1 MGKINNI
8 GLSRLL
14 TSVYDFDGFTEQEVW
29 CRIAQKIN
37 IIIEHFN
44 YLDKKIENEKEN
56 NKTKFD
62 YLLGEGLSEQ
72 VAKYLLEK
80 IADGTIGKL
89 INETLLK
96 DINDKIDENIEQVNE
111 QLEYIENKLNSVFVN
126 VKYPPL
132 GYEKVLDG
140 IKLYKENNVDLILA
154 IGGGSVIDC
163 CKVICSGTE
172 INEDI
177 WEAQLEKGVIPENM
191 GNFAVILTL
200 SGAGAEMDCLG
211 AVTYE
216 KRHEKKTLTG
226 PYAKF
231 VIEDPNYIMTV
242 PLKVFMPG
250 VFDSLTHCMET
261 YFGKTTNVSDL
272 LNEGLM
278 KDIIYNMRELIHG
291 NDSLEVR
298 SNLMWDSSLVQT
310 FLFNVGKPGDFQAH
324 KIENALGAYSHGTH
338 GQQLAVIQP
347 AYYRAVYKGDISK
360 FARFSRV
367 IMEIHDK
374 DSEENIALKGIEA
387 LEKLIKEAQLSTT
400 FTELGYELTED
411 IARTVSQ
418 TCEISNTGP
427 RELTREEIYE
437 LLLRCK

>member
-1 MGKINNI
+1 MSLIERRDIVKDFVYQMPVKVYFGENSVKRYLKDELKHYGKNI
-8 GLSRLL
+8 MLAYGQESIKRNGI
-14 TSVYDFDGFTEQEVW
+14 YDEVIEVLRE
-29 CRIAQKIN
+29 CEKN
-37 IIIEHFN
+37 IIDFPGISAN
-44 YLDKKIENEKEN
+44 P
-56 NKTKFD
+56 T
-62 YLLGEGLSEQ
+62 
-72 VAKYLLEK
+72 
-80 IADGTIGKL
+80 
-89 INETLLK
+89 
-96 DINDKIDENIEQVNE
+96 
-111 QLEYIENKLNSVFVN
+111 
-126 VKYPPL
+126 
-132 GYEKVLDG
+132 YEKVLDG
-140 IKLYKENNVDLILA
+140 IRLYKENNVDLILA

-177 WEAQLEKGVIPENM
+177 WEVQLEKGLIPENM

-400 FTELGYELTED
+400 FAELGYELTED

-418 TCEISNTGP
+418 TCEISKTGP

>member
-1 MGKINNI
+1 MFYIRDDMSLIERRDIVKDFVYQMPVKVYFGKNSVKRYLKDELKHYGKNI
-8 GLSRLL
+8 MLAYGQESIKRNGI
-14 TSVYDFDGFTEQEVW
+14 YDEVIEVLGE
-29 CRIAQKIN
+29 CEKN
-37 IIIEHFN
+37 IIDFPGISAN
-44 YLDKKIENEKEN
+44 P
-56 NKTKFD
+56 T
-62 YLLGEGLSEQ
+62 
-72 VAKYLLEK
+72 
-80 IADGTIGKL
+80 
-89 INETLLK
+89 
-96 DINDKIDENIEQVNE
+96 
-111 QLEYIENKLNSVFVN
+111 
-126 VKYPPL
+126 
-132 GYEKVLDG
+132 YEKVLDG

>member
-1 MGKINNI
+1 MFSIRDDMSLIERRDIVKDFVYQMPVKVYFGKNSVKRYLKDELKHYGKNI
-8 GLSRLL
+8 MLAYGQESIKRNGI
-14 TSVYDFDGFTEQEVW
+14 YDEVIEVLGE
-29 CRIAQKIN
+29 CGKN
-37 IIIEHFN
+37 IIDFPGISAN
-44 YLDKKIENEKEN
+44 P
-56 NKTKFD
+56 T
-62 YLLGEGLSEQ
+62 
-72 VAKYLLEK
+72 
-80 IADGTIGKL
+80 
-89 INETLLK
+89 
-96 DINDKIDENIEQVNE
+96 
-111 QLEYIENKLNSVFVN
+111 
-126 VKYPPL
+126 
-132 GYEKVLDG
+132 YEKVLDG

>member
-1 MGKINNI
+1 MFYIRDDMSLIERRDIVKDFVYQMPVKVYFGKNSVKRYLKDELKHYGKNI
-8 GLSRLL
+8 MLAYGQESIKRNGI
-14 TSVYDFDGFTEQEVW
+14 YDEVIEVLGE
-29 CRIAQKIN
+29 CEKN
-37 IIIEHFN
+37 IIDFPGISAN
-44 YLDKKIENEKEN
+44 P
-56 NKTKFD
+56 T
-62 YLLGEGLSEQ
+62 
-72 VAKYLLEK
+72 
-80 IADGTIGKL
+80 
-89 INETLLK
+89 
-96 DINDKIDENIEQVNE
+96 
-111 QLEYIENKLNSVFVN
+111 
-126 VKYPPL
+126 
-132 GYEKVLDG
+132 YEKVLDG

-177 WEAQLEKGVIPENM
+177 WEVQLEKGLIPENM

-387 LEKLIKEAQLSTT
+387 LVELIKEAQLSTT

>member
-1 MGKINNI
+1 MFSIRDDMSLIERRDIVKDFVYQMPVKVYFGKNSVKRYLKDELKHYGKNI
-8 GLSRLL
+8 MLAYGQESIKRNGI
-14 TSVYDFDGFTEQEVW
+14 YDEVIEVLGE
-29 CRIAQKIN
+29 CGKN
-37 IIIEHFN
+37 IIDFPGISAN
-44 YLDKKIENEKEN
+44 P
-56 NKTKFD
+56 T
-62 YLLGEGLSEQ
+62 
-72 VAKYLLEK
+72 
-80 IADGTIGKL
+80 
-89 INETLLK
+89 
-96 DINDKIDENIEQVNE
+96 
-111 QLEYIENKLNSVFVN
+111 
-126 VKYPPL
+126 
-132 GYEKVLDG
+132 YEKVLDG
-140 IKLYKENNVDLILA
+140 IRLYKENNVDLILA

>member
-1 MGKINNI
+1 MFYIRDDMSLIERRDIVKDFVYQMPVKVYFGKNSVKRYLKDELKHYGKNI
-8 GLSRLL
+8 MLAYGQESIKRNGI
-14 TSVYDFDGFTEQEVW
+14 YDEVIEVLGE
-29 CRIAQKIN
+29 CGKN
-37 IIIEHFN
+37 IIDFPGISAN
-44 YLDKKIENEKEN
+44 P
-56 NKTKFD
+56 T
-62 YLLGEGLSEQ
+62 
-72 VAKYLLEK
+72 
-80 IADGTIGKL
+80 
-89 INETLLK
+89 
-96 DINDKIDENIEQVNE
+96 
-111 QLEYIENKLNSVFVN
+111 
-126 VKYPPL
+126 
-132 GYEKVLDG
+132 YEKVLDG

-338 GQQLAVIQP
+338 GQQLSVIQP

>member
-1 MGKINNI
+1 MFSIRDDMSLIERRDIVKDFVYQMPVKVYFGENSVKRYLKDELKHYGKNI
-8 GLSRLL
+8 MLAYGQESIKRNGI
-14 TSVYDFDGFTEQEVW
+14 YDEVIEVLGE
-29 CRIAQKIN
+29 CEKN
-37 IIIEHFN
+37 IIDFPGISAN
-44 YLDKKIENEKEN
+44 P
-56 NKTKFD
+56 T
-62 YLLGEGLSEQ
+62 
-72 VAKYLLEK
+72 
-80 IADGTIGKL
+80 
-89 INETLLK
+89 
-96 DINDKIDENIEQVNE
+96 
-111 QLEYIENKLNSVFVN
+111 
-126 VKYPPL
+126 
-132 GYEKVLDG
+132 YEKVLDG
-140 IKLYKENNVDLILA
+140 IRLYKENNVDLILA

-177 WEAQLEKGVIPENM
+177 WEVQLEKGLIPENM

-347 AYYRAVYKGDISK
+347 AYYRAVYNGDISK
-360 FARFSRV
+360 FTRFSRV

-418 TCEISNTGP
+418 TCEISKTGP

>member
-1 MGKINNI
+1 MFYIRDDMSLIERRDIVKDFVYQMPVKVYFGKNSVKRYLKDELKHYGKNI
-8 GLSRLL
+8 MLAYGQESIKRNGI
-14 TSVYDFDGFTEQEVW
+14 YDEVIEVLGE
-29 CRIAQKIN
+29 CGKN
-37 IIIEHFN
+37 IIDFPGISAN
-44 YLDKKIENEKEN
+44 P
-56 NKTKFD
+56 T
-62 YLLGEGLSEQ
+62 
-72 VAKYLLEK
+72 
-80 IADGTIGKL
+80 
-89 INETLLK
+89 
-96 DINDKIDENIEQVNE
+96 
-111 QLEYIENKLNSVFVN
+111 
-126 VKYPPL
+126 
-132 GYEKVLDG
+132 YEKVLDG

-310 FLFNVGKPGDFQAH
+310 FLFNVGKPGDFQAN

>member
-1 MGKINNI
+1 MSLIISYIRDDMSLIERRDIVKDFVYQMPVKVYFGKNSVKRYLKDELKHYGKNI
-8 GLSRLL
+8 MLAYGQESIKRNGI
-14 TSVYDFDGFTEQEVW
+14 YDEVIEVLGE
-29 CRIAQKIN
+29 CGKN
-37 IIIEHFN
+37 IIDFPGISAN
-44 YLDKKIENEKEN
+44 P
-56 NKTKFD
+56 T
-62 YLLGEGLSEQ
+62 
-72 VAKYLLEK
+72 
-80 IADGTIGKL
+80 
-89 INETLLK
+89 
-96 DINDKIDENIEQVNE
+96 
-111 QLEYIENKLNSVFVN
+111 
-126 VKYPPL
+126 
-132 GYEKVLDG
+132 YEKVLDG

>member
-1 MGKINNI
+1 MSLIERRDIVKDFVYQMPVKVYFGKNSVKRYLKDELKHYGKNI
-8 GLSRLL
+8 MLAYGRESIKRNGI
-14 TSVYDFDGFTEQEVW
+14 YDEVIEVLGE
-29 CRIAQKIN
+29 CGKN
-37 IIIEHFN
+37 IIDFPGISAN
-44 YLDKKIENEKEN
+44 P
-56 NKTKFD
+56 T
-62 YLLGEGLSEQ
+62 
-72 VAKYLLEK
+72 
-80 IADGTIGKL
+80 
-89 INETLLK
+89 
-96 DINDKIDENIEQVNE
+96 
-111 QLEYIENKLNSVFVN
+111 
-126 VKYPPL
+126 
-132 GYEKVLDG
+132 YEKVLDG

-242 PLKVFMPG
+242 PLKTFMPG

-387 LEKLIKEAQLSTT
+387 LVELIKEAQLSTT

>member
-1 MGKINNI
+1 MSLIERRDIVKDFVYQMPVKVYFGENSVKRYLKDELKHYGKNI
-8 GLSRLL
+8 MLAYGQESIKRNGI
-14 TSVYDFDGFTEQEVW
+14 YDEVIEVLGE
-29 CRIAQKIN
+29 CEKN
-37 IIIEHFN
+37 IIDFPGISAN
-44 YLDKKIENEKEN
+44 P
-56 NKTKFD
+56 T
-62 YLLGEGLSEQ
+62 
-72 VAKYLLEK
+72 
-80 IADGTIGKL
+80 
-89 INETLLK
+89 
-96 DINDKIDENIEQVNE
+96 
-111 QLEYIENKLNSVFVN
+111 
-126 VKYPPL
+126 
-132 GYEKVLDG
+132 YEKVLDG

-177 WEAQLEKGVIPENM
+177 WEVQLEKGLIPENM

-347 AYYRAVYKGDISK
+347 AYYRAVYNGDISK

-418 TCEISNTGP
+418 TCEISKTGP

>member
-1 MGKINNI
+1 MKDFVYQMPVKVYFGKNSVKRYLKDELKHYGKNI
-8 GLSRLL
+8 MLAYGQESIKRNGI
-14 TSVYDFDGFTEQEVW
+14 YDEVIEVLGE
-29 CRIAQKIN
+29 CGKN
-37 IIIEHFN
+37 IIDFPGISAN
-44 YLDKKIENEKEN
+44 P
-56 NKTKFD
+56 T
-62 YLLGEGLSEQ
+62 
-72 VAKYLLEK
+72 
-80 IADGTIGKL
+80 
-89 INETLLK
+89 
-96 DINDKIDENIEQVNE
+96 
-111 QLEYIENKLNSVFVN
+111 
-126 VKYPPL
+126 
-132 GYEKVLDG
+132 YEKVLDG

-163 CKVICSGTE
+163 CKVICSGTD

>member
-1 MGKINNI
+1 MSLIERRDIVKDFVYQMPVKVYFGENSVKRYLKDELKHYGKNI
-8 GLSRLL
+8 MLAYGQESIKRNGI
-14 TSVYDFDGFTEQEVW
+14 YDEVIEVLGE
-29 CRIAQKIN
+29 CGKN
-37 IIIEHFN
+37 IIDFPGISAN
-44 YLDKKIENEKEN
+44 P
-56 NKTKFD
+56 T
-62 YLLGEGLSEQ
+62 
-72 VAKYLLEK
+72 
-80 IADGTIGKL
+80 
-89 INETLLK
+89 
-96 DINDKIDENIEQVNE
+96 
-111 QLEYIENKLNSVFVN
+111 
-126 VKYPPL
+126 
-132 GYEKVLDG
+132 YEKVLDG
-140 IKLYKENNVDLILA
+140 IRLYKENNVDLILA

>member
-1 MGKINNI
+1 MFSIRDDMSLIERRDIVKDFVYQMPVKVYFGKNSVKRYLKDELKHYGKNI
-8 GLSRLL
+8 MLAYGQESIKRNGI
-14 TSVYDFDGFTEQEVW
+14 YDEVIEVLGE
-29 CRIAQKIN
+29 CGKN
-37 IIIEHFN
+37 IIDFPGISAN
-44 YLDKKIENEKEN
+44 P
-56 NKTKFD
+56 T
-62 YLLGEGLSEQ
+62 
-72 VAKYLLEK
+72 
-80 IADGTIGKL
+80 
-89 INETLLK
+89 
-96 DINDKIDENIEQVNE
+96 
-111 QLEYIENKLNSVFVN
+111 
-126 VKYPPL
+126 
-132 GYEKVLDG
+132 YEKVLDG

-177 WEAQLEKGVIPENM
+177 WEDQLEKGVIPENM

-347 AYYRAVYKGDISK
+347 AYYRAVYNGDISK

>member
-1 MGKINNI
+1 MKDFVYQMPVKVYFGKNSVKRYLKDELKHYGKNI
-8 GLSRLL
+8 MLAYGQESIKRNGI
-14 TSVYDFDGFTEQEVW
+14 YDEVIEVLGE
-29 CRIAQKIN
+29 CGKN
-37 IIIEHFN
+37 IIDFPGISAN
-44 YLDKKIENEKEN
+44 P
-56 NKTKFD
+56 T
-62 YLLGEGLSEQ
+62 
-72 VAKYLLEK
+72 
-80 IADGTIGKL
+80 
-89 INETLLK
+89 
-96 DINDKIDENIEQVNE
+96 
-111 QLEYIENKLNSVFVN
+111 
-126 VKYPPL
+126 
-132 GYEKVLDG
+132 YEKVLDG

-242 PLKVFMPG
+242 PLKAFMPG

-310 FLFNVGKPGDFQAH
+310 FLFNIGKPGDFQAH

>member
-1 MGKINNI
+1 MSLIISYIRDDMSLIERRDIVKDFVYQMPVKVYFGENSVKRYLKDELKHYGKNI
-8 GLSRLL
+8 MLAYGQESIKRNGI
-14 TSVYDFDGFTEQEVW
+14 YDEVIEVLGE
-29 CRIAQKIN
+29 CEKN
-37 IIIEHFN
+37 IIDFPGISAN
-44 YLDKKIENEKEN
+44 P
-56 NKTKFD
+56 T
-62 YLLGEGLSEQ
+62 
-72 VAKYLLEK
+72 
-80 IADGTIGKL
+80 
-89 INETLLK
+89 
-96 DINDKIDENIEQVNE
+96 
-111 QLEYIENKLNSVFVN
+111 
-126 VKYPPL
+126 
-132 GYEKVLDG
+132 YEKVLDG

-177 WEAQLEKGVIPENM
+177 WEVQLEKGLIPENM

-347 AYYRAVYKGDISK
+347 AYYRAVYNGDISK

-418 TCEISNTGP
+418 TCEISKTGP
-427 RELTREEIYE
+427 RELTREDIYE

>member
-1 MGKINNI
+1 MFYIRDDMSLIEGRDIVKDFVYQMPVKVYFGENSVKRYLKDELKHYGKNI
-8 GLSRLL
+8 MLAYGQESIKRNGI
-14 TSVYDFDGFTEQEVW
+14 YDEVIEVLGE
-29 CRIAQKIN
+29 CGKN
-37 IIIEHFN
+37 IIDFPGISAN
-44 YLDKKIENEKEN
+44 P
-56 NKTKFD
+56 T
-62 YLLGEGLSEQ
+62 
-72 VAKYLLEK
+72 
-80 IADGTIGKL
+80 
-89 INETLLK
+89 
-96 DINDKIDENIEQVNE
+96 
-111 QLEYIENKLNSVFVN
+111 
-126 VKYPPL
+126 
-132 GYEKVLDG
+132 YEKVLDG
-140 IKLYKENNVDLILA
+140 IRLYKENNVDLILA

-298 SNLMWDSSLVQT
+298 SNLMWDSSLVQI

-387 LEKLIKEAQLSTT
+387 LVELIKEAQLSTT

>member
-1 MGKINNI
+1 MFYIRDDMSLIERRDIVKDFVYQMPVKVYFGKNSVKRYLKDELKHYGKNI
-8 GLSRLL
+8 MLAYGQESIKRN
-14 TSVYDFDGFTEQEVW
+14 SIYDEVIEVLGE
-29 CRIAQKIN
+29 CGKN
-37 IIIEHFN
+37 IIDFPGISAN
-44 YLDKKIENEKEN
+44 P
-56 NKTKFD
+56 T
-62 YLLGEGLSEQ
+62 
-72 VAKYLLEK
+72 
-80 IADGTIGKL
+80 
-89 INETLLK
+89 
-96 DINDKIDENIEQVNE
+96 
-111 QLEYIENKLNSVFVN
+111 
-126 VKYPPL
+126 
-132 GYEKVLDG
+132 YEKVLDG

>member
-1 MGKINNI
+1 MKDFVYQMPVKVYFGKNSVKRYLKDELKHYGKNI
-8 GLSRLL
+8 MLAYGQESIKRNGI
-14 TSVYDFDGFTEQEVW
+14 YDEVIEVLGE
-29 CRIAQKIN
+29 CGKN
-37 IIIEHFN
+37 IIDFPGISAN
-44 YLDKKIENEKEN
+44 P
-56 NKTKFD
+56 T
-62 YLLGEGLSEQ
+62 
-72 VAKYLLEK
+72 
-80 IADGTIGKL
+80 
-89 INETLLK
+89 
-96 DINDKIDENIEQVNE
+96 
-111 QLEYIENKLNSVFVN
+111 
-126 VKYPPL
+126 
-132 GYEKVLDG
+132 YEKVLDG

-242 PLKVFMPG
+242 PLKAFMPG

>member
-1 MGKINNI
+1 MKDFVYQMPVKVYFGENSVKRYLKDELKHYGKNI
-8 GLSRLL
+8 MLAYGQESIKRNGI
-14 TSVYDFDGFTEQEVW
+14 YDEVIEVLGE
-29 CRIAQKIN
+29 CEKN
-37 IIIEHFN
+37 IIDFPGISAN
-44 YLDKKIENEKEN
+44 P
-56 NKTKFD
+56 T
-62 YLLGEGLSEQ
+62 
-72 VAKYLLEK
+72 
-80 IADGTIGKL
+80 
-89 INETLLK
+89 
-96 DINDKIDENIEQVNE
+96 
-111 QLEYIENKLNSVFVN
+111 
-126 VKYPPL
+126 
-132 GYEKVLDG
+132 YEKVLDG
-140 IKLYKENNVDLILA
+140 IRLYKENNVDLILA

-177 WEAQLEKGVIPENM
+177 WEVQLEKGLIPENM

-278 KDIIYNMRELIHG
+278 KDIIYNMRELIDG

-347 AYYRAVYKGDISK
+347 AYYRAVYNGDISK

-418 TCEISNTGP
+418 TCEISKTGP

>member
-1 MGKINNI
+1 MFYIRDDMSLIERRDIVKDFVYQMPVKVYFGENSVKRYLKDELKHYGKNI
-8 GLSRLL
+8 MLAYGQESIKRNGI
-14 TSVYDFDGFTEQEVW
+14 YDEVIEVLGE
-29 CRIAQKIN
+29 CEKN
-37 IIIEHFN
+37 IIDFPGISAN
-44 YLDKKIENEKEN
+44 P
-56 NKTKFD
+56 T
-62 YLLGEGLSEQ
+62 
-72 VAKYLLEK
+72 
-80 IADGTIGKL
+80 
-89 INETLLK
+89 
-96 DINDKIDENIEQVNE
+96 
-111 QLEYIENKLNSVFVN
+111 
-126 VKYPPL
+126 
-132 GYEKVLDG
+132 YEKVLDG
-140 IKLYKENNVDLILA
+140 IRLYKENNVDLILA

-347 AYYRAVYKGDISK
+347 AYYRAVYNGDISK
-360 FARFSRV
+360 FTRFSRV

-418 TCEISNTGP
+418 TCEISKTGP

>member
-1 MGKINNI
+1 MFYIRDDMSLIEGRDIVKDFVYQMPVKVYFGKNSVKRYLKDELKHYGKNI
-8 GLSRLL
+8 MLAYGQESIKRNGI
-14 TSVYDFDGFTEQEVW
+14 YDEVIEVLGE
-29 CRIAQKIN
+29 CGKN
-37 IIIEHFN
+37 IIDFPGISAN
-44 YLDKKIENEKEN
+44 P
-56 NKTKFD
+56 T
-62 YLLGEGLSEQ
+62 
-72 VAKYLLEK
+72 
-80 IADGTIGKL
+80 
-89 INETLLK
+89 
-96 DINDKIDENIEQVNE
+96 
-111 QLEYIENKLNSVFVN
+111 
-126 VKYPPL
+126 
-132 GYEKVLDG
+132 YEKVLDG

-242 PLKVFMPG
+242 PLKAFMPG

-387 LEKLIKEAQLSTT
+387 LVELIKEAQLSTT

>member
-1 MGKINNI
+1 MSLIERRDIVKDFVYQMPVKVYFGENSVKRYLKDELKHYGKNI
-8 GLSRLL
+8 MLAYGQESIKRNGI
-14 TSVYDFDGFTEQEVW
+14 YDEVIEVLGE
-29 CRIAQKIN
+29 CGKN
-37 IIIEHFN
+37 IIDFPGISAN
-44 YLDKKIENEKEN
+44 P
-56 NKTKFD
+56 T
-62 YLLGEGLSEQ
+62 
-72 VAKYLLEK
+72 
-80 IADGTIGKL
+80 
-89 INETLLK
+89 
-96 DINDKIDENIEQVNE
+96 
-111 QLEYIENKLNSVFVN
+111 
-126 VKYPPL
+126 
-132 GYEKVLDG
+132 YEKVLDG
-140 IKLYKENNVDLILA
+140 IRLYKENNVDLILA

-177 WEAQLEKGVIPENM
+177 WEVQLEKGLIPENM

-310 FLFNVGKPGDFQAH
+310 FLFKVGKPGDFQAH

-418 TCEISNTGP
+418 TCEISKTGP

>member
-1 MGKINNI
+1 MKDFVYQMPVKVYFGKNSVKRYLKDELKHYGKNI
-8 GLSRLL
+8 MLAYGQESIKRNGI
-14 TSVYDFDGFTEQEVW
+14 YDEVIEVLGE
-29 CRIAQKIN
+29 CGKN
-37 IIIEHFN
+37 IIDFPGISAN
-44 YLDKKIENEKEN
+44 P
-56 NKTKFD
+56 T
-62 YLLGEGLSEQ
+62 
-72 VAKYLLEK
+72 
-80 IADGTIGKL
+80 
-89 INETLLK
+89 
-96 DINDKIDENIEQVNE
+96 
-111 QLEYIENKLNSVFVN
+111 
-126 VKYPPL
+126 
-132 GYEKVLDG
+132 YEKVLDG

-387 LEKLIKEAQLSTT
+387 LEKLIKEAQLSAT

>member
-1 MGKINNI
+1 MKDFVYQMPVKVYFGKNSVKRYLKDELKHYGKNI
-8 GLSRLL
+8 MLAYGQESIKRNGI
-14 TSVYDFDGFTEQEVW
+14 YDEVIEVLGE
-29 CRIAQKIN
+29 CGKN
-37 IIIEHFN
+37 IIDFPGISAN
-44 YLDKKIENEKEN
+44 P
-56 NKTKFD
+56 T
-62 YLLGEGLSEQ
+62 
-72 VAKYLLEK
+72 
-80 IADGTIGKL
+80 
-89 INETLLK
+89 
-96 DINDKIDENIEQVNE
+96 
-111 QLEYIENKLNSVFVN
+111 
-126 VKYPPL
+126 
-132 GYEKVLDG
+132 YEKVLDG

-216 KRHEKKTLTG
+216 KRHEKKTLTR

-347 AYYRAVYKGDISK
+347 AYYRAVYNGDISK

>member
-1 MGKINNI
+1 MKDFVYQMPVKVYFGENSVKRYLKDELKHYGKNI
-8 GLSRLL
+8 MLAYGQESIKRNGI
-14 TSVYDFDGFTEQEVW
+14 YDEVIEVLGE
-29 CRIAQKIN
+29 CEKN
-37 IIIEHFN
+37 IIDFPGISAN
-44 YLDKKIENEKEN
+44 P
-56 NKTKFD
+56 T
-62 YLLGEGLSEQ
+62 
-72 VAKYLLEK
+72 
-80 IADGTIGKL
+80 
-89 INETLLK
+89 
-96 DINDKIDENIEQVNE
+96 
-111 QLEYIENKLNSVFVN
+111 
-126 VKYPPL
+126 
-132 GYEKVLDG
+132 YEKVLDG
-140 IKLYKENNVDLILA
+140 IRLYKENNVDLILA

-177 WEAQLEKGVIPENM
+177 WEVQLEKGLIPENM

-347 AYYRAVYKGDISK
+347 AYYRAVYNGDISK
-360 FARFSRV
+360 FTRFSRV

-418 TCEISNTGP
+418 TCEISKTGP

>member
-1 MGKINNI
+1 MSLIERSDIVKDFVYQMPVKVYFGENSVKRYLKDELKHYGKNI
-8 GLSRLL
+8 MLAYGQESIKRNGI
-14 TSVYDFDGFTEQEVW
+14 YDEVIEVLGE
-29 CRIAQKIN
+29 CEKN
-37 IIIEHFN
+37 IIDFPGISAN
-44 YLDKKIENEKEN
+44 P
-56 NKTKFD
+56 T
-62 YLLGEGLSEQ
+62 
-72 VAKYLLEK
+72 
-80 IADGTIGKL
+80 
-89 INETLLK
+89 
-96 DINDKIDENIEQVNE
+96 
-111 QLEYIENKLNSVFVN
+111 
-126 VKYPPL
+126 
-132 GYEKVLDG
+132 YEKVLDG

>member
-1 MGKINNI
+1 MFYIRDDMSLIEGRDIVKDFVYQMPVKVYFGKNSVKRYLKDELKHYGKNI
-8 GLSRLL
+8 MLAYGQESIKRNGI
-14 TSVYDFDGFTEQEVW
+14 YDEVIEVLGE
-29 CRIAQKIN
+29 CGKN
-37 IIIEHFN
+37 IIDFPGISAN
-44 YLDKKIENEKEN
+44 P
-56 NKTKFD
+56 T
-62 YLLGEGLSEQ
+62 
-72 VAKYLLEK
+72 
-80 IADGTIGKL
+80 
-89 INETLLK
+89 
-96 DINDKIDENIEQVNE
+96 
-111 QLEYIENKLNSVFVN
+111 
-126 VKYPPL
+126 
-132 GYEKVLDG
+132 YEKVLDG

-347 AYYRAVYKGDISK
+347 AYYRAVYNGDISK

>member
-1 MGKINNI
+1 MFCIRDDMSLIERRDIVKDFVYQMPVKVYFGKNSVKRYLKDELKHYGKNI
-8 GLSRLL
+8 MLAYGQESIKRNGI
-14 TSVYDFDGFTEQEVW
+14 YDEVIEVLGE
-29 CRIAQKIN
+29 CGKN
-37 IIIEHFN
+37 IIDFPGISAN
-44 YLDKKIENEKEN
+44 P
-56 NKTKFD
+56 T
-62 YLLGEGLSEQ
+62 
-72 VAKYLLEK
+72 
-80 IADGTIGKL
+80 
-89 INETLLK
+89 
-96 DINDKIDENIEQVNE
+96 
-111 QLEYIENKLNSVFVN
+111 
-126 VKYPPL
+126 
-132 GYEKVLDG
+132 YEKVLDG

>member
-1 MGKINNI
+1 MFYIRDDMSLIERRDIVKDFVYQMPVKVYFGKNSVKRYLKDELKHYGKNI
-8 GLSRLL
+8 MLAYGQESIKRNGI
-14 TSVYDFDGFTEQEVW
+14 YDEVIEVLGE
-29 CRIAQKIN
+29 CGKN
-37 IIIEHFN
+37 IIDFPGISAN
-44 YLDKKIENEKEN
+44 P
-56 NKTKFD
+56 T
-62 YLLGEGLSEQ
+62 
-72 VAKYLLEK
+72 
-80 IADGTIGKL
+80 
-89 INETLLK
+89 
-96 DINDKIDENIEQVNE
+96 
-111 QLEYIENKLNSVFVN
+111 
-126 VKYPPL
+126 
-132 GYEKVLDG
+132 YEKVLDG

-400 FTELGYELTED
+400 FIELGYELTED

>member
-1 MGKINNI
+1 MSLIEGRDIVKDFVYQMPVKVYFGKNSVKRYLKDELKHYGKNI
-8 GLSRLL
+8 MLAYGQESIKRNGI
-14 TSVYDFDGFTEQEVW
+14 YDEVIEVLGE
-29 CRIAQKIN
+29 CGKN
-37 IIIEHFN
+37 IIDFPGISAN
-44 YLDKKIENEKEN
+44 P
-56 NKTKFD
+56 T
-62 YLLGEGLSEQ
+62 
-72 VAKYLLEK
+72 
-80 IADGTIGKL
+80 
-89 INETLLK
+89 
-96 DINDKIDENIEQVNE
+96 
-111 QLEYIENKLNSVFVN
+111 
-126 VKYPPL
+126 
-132 GYEKVLDG
+132 YEKVLDG

-242 PLKVFMPG
+242 PLKAFMPG

-387 LEKLIKEAQLSTT
+387 LVELIKEAQLSTT

>member
-1 MGKINNI
+1 MSLIERRDIVKDFVYQMPVKVYFGENSVKRYLKDELKHYGKNI
-8 GLSRLL
+8 MLAYGQESIKRNGI
-14 TSVYDFDGFTEQEVW
+14 YDEVIEVLGE
-29 CRIAQKIN
+29 CEKN
-37 IIIEHFN
+37 IIDFPGISAN
-44 YLDKKIENEKEN
+44 P
-56 NKTKFD
+56 T
-62 YLLGEGLSEQ
+62 
-72 VAKYLLEK
+72 
-80 IADGTIGKL
+80 
-89 INETLLK
+89 
-96 DINDKIDENIEQVNE
+96 
-111 QLEYIENKLNSVFVN
+111 
-126 VKYPPL
+126 
-132 GYEKVLDG
+132 YEKVLDG
-140 IKLYKENNVDLILA
+140 IRLYKENNVDLILA

-177 WEAQLEKGVIPENM
+177 WEVQLEKGLIPENM

>member
-1 MGKINNI
+1 MFYIRDDMSLIERRDIVKDFVYQMPVKVYFGKNSVKRYLKDELKHYGKNI
-8 GLSRLL
+8 MLAYGQESIKRNGI
-14 TSVYDFDGFTEQEVW
+14 YDEVIEVLGE
-29 CRIAQKIN
+29 CGKN
-37 IIIEHFN
+37 IIDFPGISAN
-44 YLDKKIENEKEN
+44 P
-56 NKTKFD
+56 T
-62 YLLGEGLSEQ
+62 
-72 VAKYLLEK
+72 
-80 IADGTIGKL
+80 
-89 INETLLK
+89 
-96 DINDKIDENIEQVNE
+96 
-111 QLEYIENKLNSVFVN
+111 
-126 VKYPPL
+126 
-132 GYEKVLDG
+132 YEKVLDG

-242 PLKVFMPG
+242 PLKAFMPG

-387 LEKLIKEAQLSTT
+387 LEKLIKEAQLSIT

>member
-1 MGKINNI
+1 MKDFVYQMPVKVYFGKNSVKRYLKDELKHYGKNI
-8 GLSRLL
+8 MLAYGQESIKRNGI
-14 TSVYDFDGFTEQEVW
+14 YDEVIEVLGE
-29 CRIAQKIN
+29 CGKN
-37 IIIEHFN
+37 IIDFPGISAN
-44 YLDKKIENEKEN
+44 P
-56 NKTKFD
+56 T
-62 YLLGEGLSEQ
+62 
-72 VAKYLLEK
+72 
-80 IADGTIGKL
+80 
-89 INETLLK
+89 
-96 DINDKIDENIEQVNE
+96 
-111 QLEYIENKLNSVFVN
+111 
-126 VKYPPL
+126 
-132 GYEKVLDG
+132 YEKVLDG

-163 CKVICSGTE
+163 CKVICSGIE

>member
-1 MGKINNI
+1 MSLIISYIRDDMSLIERRDIVKDFVYQMPVKVYFGENSVKRYLKDELKHYGKNI
-8 GLSRLL
+8 MLAYGQESIKRNGI
-14 TSVYDFDGFTEQEVW
+14 YDEVIEVLGE
-29 CRIAQKIN
+29 CGKN
-37 IIIEHFN
+37 IIDFPGISAN
-44 YLDKKIENEKEN
+44 P
-56 NKTKFD
+56 T
-62 YLLGEGLSEQ
+62 
-72 VAKYLLEK
+72 
-80 IADGTIGKL
+80 
-89 INETLLK
+89 
-96 DINDKIDENIEQVNE
+96 
-111 QLEYIENKLNSVFVN
+111 
-126 VKYPPL
+126 
-132 GYEKVLDG
+132 YEKVLDG
-140 IKLYKENNVDLILA
+140 IRLYKENNVDLILA

-177 WEAQLEKGVIPENM
+177 WEVQLEKGLIPENM

-347 AYYRAVYKGDISK
+347 AYYRAVYNGDISK

-418 TCEISNTGP
+418 TCEISKTGP

>member
-1 MGKINNI
+1 MFYIRDDMSLIEGRDIVKDFVYQMPVKVYFGKNSVKRYLKDELKHYGKNI
-8 GLSRLL
+8 MLAYGQESIKRNGI
-14 TSVYDFDGFTEQEVW
+14 YDEVIEVLGE
-29 CRIAQKIN
+29 CGKN
-37 IIIEHFN
+37 IIDFPGISAN
-44 YLDKKIENEKEN
+44 P
-56 NKTKFD
+56 T
-62 YLLGEGLSEQ
+62 
-72 VAKYLLEK
+72 
-80 IADGTIGKL
+80 
-89 INETLLK
+89 
-96 DINDKIDENIEQVNE
+96 
-111 QLEYIENKLNSVFVN
+111 
-126 VKYPPL
+126 
-132 GYEKVLDG
+132 YEKVLDG

-310 FLFNVGKPGDFQAH
+310 FLFNIGKPGDFQAH